1 MATKWRAECSMAPA
15 NPENDCTGKQRVISV
30 ESGEAVQVKSQVRF
44 ATYLKTWE
52 WNTVFLSYNFIL
64 NQTPSVEM
72 ALFVLVYCCFLLYS
86 YNSLAWFLQ
95 ASTVLWHL
103 LVMSEL
109 RYCFCPSIPILCC
122 QTFDP
127 TVYIKQTRTRLLSS
141 GILLWHGLFHCLI
154 SNSPTWCVFSLQ

>member
-1 MATKWRAECSMAPA
+1 MAPA

-72 ALFVLVYCCFLLYS
+72 ALFVLVYCCFFTL
-86 YNSLAWFLQ
+86 FLQ
-95 ASTVLWHL
+95 LSSLVPPSQHCVMTSTGHVG
-103 LVMSEL
+103 VT
-109 RYCFCPSIPILCC
+109 IL
-122 QTFDP
+122 
-127 TVYIKQTRTRLLSS
+127 LLSQHTHPM
-141 GILLWHGLFHCLI
+141 L
-154 SNSPTWCVFSLQ
+154 SNL